1 MANQYFHK
9 PENALKRANELATIG
24 NKKAAL
30 QVLHDVLTAKK
41 SRTWVKVFESIMFR
55 YIDIC
60 VELQM
65 HRHAKDGLH
74 QYRNISQQQAPQSLE
89 VVIQYLVKAAE
100 TRAYEAAAA
109 AKKANLAAAA
119 KSVADLDCEQTPES
133 IMMSTMTD
141 EGDGERSEREAL
153 VPWLKFLWETY
164 RSVLDI
170 LRTNSKLE
178 KVYHGT
184 SVKAFE
190 FCRKF
195 ERKTELRRLCETL
208 RQHLSNLQRAAAT
221 NNTSRLRG
229 WEGWTQEGVEMHL
242 TTRFAQ
248 LEVASAL
255 ELWTEGFRTVE
266 DIHQIMR
273 ISKKPP
279 KAKLMAKYY
288 ERLTKIFWV
297 SGNHLFHAFAW
308 WRHAQLAKEAE
319 KRPATPEERSHRA
332 CAVLLAA
339 LAIPDA
345 GNAGGG
351 PREVAGFGLGD
362 ADRSPEDDVD
372 AEKNAR
378 MATLLGFATHP
389 TRSALLA
396 ELTVNGA
403 LVDADLLPAHVGE
416 LYDALESR
424 FEPLRLAAIVKPLL
438 DRLATETPR
447 LAHFAEPLARL
458 AVCRLVAQLGE
469 VYSCVTLDHFKS
481 LLGDLPLDYD
491 DVEKLLVGATPT
503 VKGAAP
509 VARLDY
515 RRKCLRFSSAPR
527 GGDRPSA
534 VAGGGATRSA
544 SSASRSTRPW
554 TTSARS
560 RRRRRRFWRSAPR
573 SAASSAARDSADAD
587 HEKCLARKAVI
598 ERRKEEQERLQ
609 QEKAKAEAAEKARLE
624 EERKKDE
631 ERRLEKEARDRE
643 REKLAKMKAELQL
656 QEAKETMKAL
666 GKDVGDE
673 VAGMAEAERQKLI
686 QETRDAATKKQKA
699 EEQRLAEQAKR
710 VDYVTRA
717 LRLEELPVLE
727 ARYAR
732 RLVEDREAHDA
743 AYEKKVASG
752 EAAHAAALL
761 EKARLAPVQPH
772 RAAFE
777 ADVSAAR
784 RAAHAEAREAA
795 RLKFEADKIA
805 RKEAEEGVSEQ
816 EAERRALEEERR
828 AQREAEEEQRRA
840 ENAKLSAKR
849 AALRKEQDAERA
861 AEREK
866 QDKLAKERAEAE
878 SNWRRGPRKDLD
890 DAPGGAADRP
900 RGGMTDRDSGAR
912 PRAAE
917 DMGRRGMGQRPRATT
932 RRRAA
937 AASRSPPL
945 RRGLGAMGDR
955 DPQRPGGFE
964 AARPSAAAWAAT
976 AWAAT
981 AWAATAR
988 PARRRPRRRRR
999 RRQLAPRRRPPPSP
1013 RARPTT
1019 GAARQ
1024 PTTGDG
1030 GGNWRRG
1037 GGQSETP
1044 RTARP
1049 ATGARGRSRRPHL
1062 DRPTTTTRRPALR
1075 RGAAT
1080 SHPDPATGPA
1090 PL

>member
-1 MANQYFHK
+1 M
-9 PENALKRANELATIG
+9 
-24 NKKAAL
+24 
-30 QVLHDVLTAKK
+30 LHDVLTAKK

-403 LVDADLLPAHVGE
+403 LVDADLLPAHVTE

-438 DRLATETPR
+438 DRLAAETPR

-534 VAGGGATRSA
+534 VAGGGRDTLSVFGFKVDEALDQIRKVT
-544 SSASRSTRPW
+544 
-554 TTSARS
+554 
-560 RRRRRRFWRSAPR
+560 APPPEVLAKR
-573 SAASSAARDSADAD
+573 AAERERLFAAARDSADAD

-805 RKEAEEGVSEQ
+805 RKVARARRRHEEHEEEQERLRQEEDDRAFEAAAAARRAEEEAEEERVRAEQ

-840 ENAKLSAKR
+840 ENAKLSAER
-849 AALRKEQDAERA
+849 AALRKEQEAERA

-878 SNWRRGPRKDLD
+878 SNWRRGPRKDLG

-900 RGGMTDRDSGAR
+900 RGGMMDRDRGGDA
-912 PRAAE
+912 PRRGGFE
-917 DMGRRGMGQRPRATT
+917 DMGRRGMGQRPPGDDAPP
-932 RRRAA
+932 RRGGFEDG
-937 AASRSPPL
+937 PPL

-955 DPQRPGGFE
+955 DPPRRGGFE
-964 AARPSAAAWAAT
+964 DGPPLRRGMGGDRMGGDRMGGDRPPPRGGDRDGGDGGGNW
-976 AWAAT
+976 
-981 AWAATAR
+981 
-988 PARRRPRRRRR
+988 RRGGGAPPPEPR
-999 RRQLAPRRRPPPSP
+999 APRRDDRPPRRTDDS
-1013 RARPTT
+1013 
-1019 GAARQ
+1019 
-1024 PTTGDG
+1024 GDG

-1037 GGQSETP
+1037 GGQS
-1044 RTARP
+1044 
-1049 ATGARGRSRRPHL
+1049 
-1062 DRPTTTTRRPALR
+1062 
-1075 RGAAT
+1075 
-1080 SHPDPATGPA
+1080 
-1090 PL
+1090 

>member
-208 RQHLSNLQRAAAT
+208 RQHLSNLQRAAAAT

-288 ERLTKIFWV
+288 ERLTKIFW
-297 SGNHLFHAFAW
+297 
-308 WRHAQLAKEAE
+308 LAKEAE

-403 LVDADLLPAHVGE
+403 LVDADLLPAHVTE

-534 VAGGGATRSA
+534 VAGGGRDTLSVFGFKVDEALDHIRKVT
-544 SSASRSTRPW
+544 
-554 TTSARS
+554 
-560 RRRRRRFWRSAPR
+560 APPP
-573 SAASSAARDSADAD
+573 
-587 HEKCLARKAVI
+587 EAVI

-631 ERRLEKEARDRE
+631 ERRLEKEARERE

-777 ADVSAAR
+777 AD
-784 RAAHAEAREAA
+784 
-795 RLKFEADKIA
+795 ADKIA
-805 RKEAEEGVSEQ
+805 RKVARARRRHEEHEEEQERLRQEEDDRAFEAAAAARRAEEEAEEERVRAEQ

-840 ENAKLSAKR
+840 ENAKLSAER

-900 RGGMTDRDSGAR
+900 
-912 PRAAE
+912 
-917 DMGRRGMGQRPRATT
+917 
-932 RRRAA
+932 AA
-937 AASRSPPL
+937 A
-945 RRGLGAMGDR
+945 
-955 DPQRPGGFE
+955 
-964 AARPSAAAWAAT
+964 
-976 AWAAT
+976 
-981 AWAATAR
+981 
-988 PARRRPRRRRR
+988 
-999 RRQLAPRRRPPPSP
+999 
-1013 RARPTT
+1013 
-1019 GAARQ
+1019 
-1024 PTTGDG
+1024 
-1030 GGNWRRG
+1030 
-1037 GGQSETP
+1037 
-1044 RTARP
+1044 
-1049 ATGARGRSRRPHL
+1049 
-1062 DRPTTTTRRPALR
+1062 
-1075 RGAAT
+1075 
-1080 SHPDPATGPA
+1080 
-1090 PL
+1090 